1 MAALLRTQSPESL
14 QRLPKRGARN
24 NNNAMTLSI
33 SGAAPRQAAMSVLL
47 ALSATHLLNDTIQ
60 SLIPAI
66 YPIIKDSYQLDYV
79 QIGLIS
85 LAFQI
90 AASLLQPVVGFVTD
104 RHPMPYSMVAGMTC
118 SLIGLVA
125 LAYAGSY
132 GLLLLAAACV
142 GLGSSIFHPEATRMA
157 RNASGGKHG
166 FAQAIFQIGGQTGSA
181 IGPLLAAF
189 IIVPR
194 GQASLTWFSGAAL
207 VAILLMIWIARSDAI
222 PARLPRKADAGQ
234 GTSAVRPSWPV
245 MGAIAVL
252 IVLLFS
258 KYAYTASFTSFYTF
272 YLMAK
277 FGVSIQTSQVML
289 FLFLASSAV
298 GALGGGIVGDRIG
311 RRPIIW
317 FSILGAL
324 PFTLI
329 LPYADLFWTGVL
341 TIVINLIM
349 SSAFSAILI
358 YALELL
364 PGRVGLVGGFFY
376 GVTFGLAGIAAAL
389 LGAFADQV
397 GIETVYRFCSYLPA
411 MGLLAWFLPRPR
423 TTAEV

>member
-1 MAALLRTQSPESL
+1 
-14 QRLPKRGARN
+14 
-24 NNNAMTLSI
+24 
-33 SGAAPRQAAMSVLL
+33 MSVLV

-66 YPIIKDSYQLDYV
+66 YPIIKQSYQLDYV

-85 LAFQI
+85 LTFQI
-90 AASLLQPVVGFVTD
+90 SASLLQPFVGFVTD
-104 RHPMPYSMVAGMTC
+104 RRPMPYSMVVGMTC
-118 SLIGLVA
+118 SLIGLIA

-132 GLLLLAAACV
+132 GLLLLASACV

-157 RNASGGKHG
+157 RNASGGQHG

-181 IGPLLAAF
+181 VGPLLAAF
-189 IIVPR
+189 VIVPR
-194 GQASLTWFSGAAL
+194 GQTSLTWFSGAAL
-207 VAILLMIWIARSDAI
+207 VAILLMIWIARSDVSI
-222 PARLPRKADAGQ
+222 PARPPRRADAGR
-234 GTSAVRPSWPV
+234 GTETEAATRPSRSV
-245 MGAIAVL
+245 IVAIAVL

-272 YLMAK
+272 YLMGK

-329 LPYADLFWTGVL
+329 VPYADLFWTGVL

-389 LGAFADQV
+389 LGALADQV
-397 GIETVYRFCSYLPA
+397 GIETVYRFCSFLPA
-411 MGLLAWFLPRPR
+411 MGLLAWFLPRPS
-423 TTAEV
+423 TAADV

>member
-1 MAALLRTQSPESL
+1 
-14 QRLPKRGARN
+14 
-24 NNNAMTLSI
+24 MTLSI
-33 SGAAPRQAAMSVLL
+33 SGATPRQTAMSVLI

-66 YPIIKDSYQLDYV
+66 YPIIKESYQLDYI
-79 QIGLIS
+79 QIGLITMT
-85 LAFQI
+85 FQVS
-90 AASLLQPVVGFVTD
+90 ASLLQPCVGFVTD
-104 RHPMPYSMVAGMTC
+104 RHPMPYSMVAGMAC
-118 SLIGLVA
+118 SLIGLIA

-132 GLLLLAAACV
+132 AFLLLAAACV
-142 GLGSSIFHPEATRMA
+142 GIGSSIFHPEATRMA
-157 RNASGGKHG
+157 RNASGGQHG

-189 IIVPR
+189 VIVPR
-194 GQASLTWFSGAAL
+194 GQTSLAWFSVAAF
-207 VAILLMIWIARSDAI
+207 VAILLMIWIARSDVRV
-222 PARLPRKADAGQ
+222 PPRSPRKADVGQ
-234 GTSAVRPSWPV
+234 GIETVSTALPLSSVIV
-245 MGAIAVL
+245 AIAVL
-252 IVLLFS
+252 IILLFS

-272 YLMAK
+272 YLMGK

-349 SSAFSAILI
+349 SSAFAAILI

-364 PGRVGLVGGFFY
+364 PGRVGLVSGFFY

-389 LGAFADQV
+389 LGALADQI
-397 GIETVYRFCSYLPA
+397 GIETVYRICSFLPA
-411 MGLLAWFLPRPR
+411 MGLFAWFLPRLSP
-423 TTAEV
+423 TADG

>member
-1 MAALLRTQSPESL
+1 
-14 QRLPKRGARN
+14 
-24 NNNAMTLSI
+24 
-33 SGAAPRQAAMSVLL
+33 MSVLV

-66 YPIIKDSYQLDYV
+66 YPIIKQSYQLDYV

-85 LAFQI
+85 LTFQI

-104 RHPMPYSMVAGMTC
+104 RHPMPYSMVVGMTC
-118 SLIGLVA
+118 SLIGLIA

-132 GLLLLAAACV
+132 GLLLLASACV

-157 RNASGGKHG
+157 RNASGGQHG

-194 GQASLTWFSGAAL
+194 GQTSLTWFSGAAL
-207 VAILLMIWIARSDAI
+207 VAILLMIWIARSDVRI
-222 PARLPRKADAGQ
+222 PARPPRKADAGQ
-234 GTSAVRPSWPV
+234 GSESAAPPSWPV
-245 MGAIAVL
+245 IVAIAVL

-272 YLMAK
+272 YLMGK

-329 LPYADLFWTGVL
+329 VPYADLFWTGVL

-389 LGAFADQV
+389 LGALADQV
-397 GIETVYRFCSYLPA
+397 GIETVYRICSFLPA
-411 MGLLAWFLPRPR
+411 MGLLAWFLPRPN
-423 TTAEV
+423 TAADA

>member
-1 MAALLRTQSPESL
+1 
-14 QRLPKRGARN
+14 
-24 NNNAMTLSI
+24 MTLLI
-33 SGAAPRQAAMSVLL
+33 SRAVPRQATMSVLVV
-47 ALSATHLLNDTIQ
+47 LSVTHLLNDTIQ

-66 YPIIKDSYQLDYV
+66 YPIIKESYQLDYV
-79 QIGLIS
+79 QIGLIT
-85 LAFQI
+85 LTFQI
-90 AASLLQPVVGFVTD
+90 AASLLQPFVGFVTD
-104 RHPMPYSMVAGMTC
+104 RHPMPYSMVVGMTC
-118 SLIGLVA
+118 SLIGLIA

-132 GLLLLAAACV
+132 ELLLLASACV

-157 RNASGGKHG
+157 RNASGGQHG

-181 IGPLLAAF
+181 VGPLLAAF

-194 GQASLTWFSGAAL
+194 GQTSLTWFSGAAL
-207 VAILLMIWIARSDAI
+207 VAILLMIWIARSDVRV
-222 PARLPRKADAGQ
+222 PPRPPRKADAGQ
-234 GTSAVRPSWPV
+234 GTESAARPSWSV
-245 MGAIAVL
+245 IVAIAVL

-277 FGVSIQTSQVML
+277 FGVSIETSQVML

-324 PFTLI
+324 PFSLMV
-329 LPYADLFWTGVL
+329 PYADLFWTGVL

-349 SSAFSAILI
+349 SSAFAAILI

-364 PGRVGLVGGFFY
+364 PGRVGLVSGFFY

-389 LGAFADQV
+389 LGALADQV
-397 GIETVYRFCSYLPA
+397 GIETVYRICSFLPA
-411 MGLLAWFLPRPR
+411 MGLLAWFLPRPN
-423 TTAEV
+423 TAADT